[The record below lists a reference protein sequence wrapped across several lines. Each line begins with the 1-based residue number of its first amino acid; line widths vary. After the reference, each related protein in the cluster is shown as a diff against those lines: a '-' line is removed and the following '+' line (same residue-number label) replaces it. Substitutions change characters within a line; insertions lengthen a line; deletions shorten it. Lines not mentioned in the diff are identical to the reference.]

1 MYMIY
6 SGRAAAPLEM
16 MIFFEVLILL
26 VWFLKIYKTKQLGDM
41 STGEKVFNVIG
52 TVMLLVLLGLTAFPL
67 LK

>member
-1 MYMIY
+1 MYMMK

-41 STGEKVFNVIG
+41 STGQKVFNVIG